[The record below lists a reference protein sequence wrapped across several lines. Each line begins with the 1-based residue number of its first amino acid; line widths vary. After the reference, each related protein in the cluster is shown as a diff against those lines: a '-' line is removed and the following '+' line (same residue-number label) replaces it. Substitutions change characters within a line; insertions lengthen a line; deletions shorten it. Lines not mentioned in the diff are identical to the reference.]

1 MKKNKLI
8 EEVLKD
14 IDLSPSLEKNARDKY
29 QSIAKYLE
37 DKGLNCDF
45 YPQGSFLLGTVVRP
59 FKENKNRNYDLDI
72 LNIINSDKYTITP
85 DRVKNRT
92 GNLLK
97 SNNIYK
103 ERLQKEDNHCWTLE
117 YADIGDIGFT
127 LDLVPGILEENKH
140 YEDITQLSIE
150 QSTMLITEK
159 VSSEEYKWILSN
171 PLGYG
176 TWFKNISQQHL
187 TEGNRLEQR
196 EKILKE
202 LRTFYA
208 SAEEIPEHYFRSSL
222 QRAVQFLK
230 RSRDIYY
237 DRSDRLH
244 LKPSTFLLTSLV
256 ASAVE
261 HEYNLDIEDVLNKF
275 ISGYKTKSITIMQDN
290 KIINPI
296 DNSENLIANWT
307 KNQKALMNHWIQYL
321 QNYFMNEIDEIRFKR
336 NLKNDIVPEL
346 IFDELNTNNV
356 DEIKPWRDNY

>member
-1 MKKNKLI
+1 MKKNRLI

-14 IDLSPSLEKNARDKY
+14 IDLSPTLEKNAREKY

-37 DKGLNCDF
+37 DKGLDCAF

-59 FKENKNRNYDLDI
+59 FRENKDRNYDLDI
-72 LNIINSDKYTITP
+72 INIVNSDKYTITP
-85 DRVKNRT
+85 STVKIRT

-97 SNNIYK
+97 DNNIYK
-103 ERLQKEDNHCWTLE
+103 ERLLKEDNHCWTLK
-117 YADIGDIGFT
+117 YADVGDIGFT
-127 LDLVPGILEENKH
+127 LDLVPGILEESTQ
-140 YEDITQLSIE
+140 YEYINQLSIE
-150 QSTMLITEK
+150 QSTILITEK
-159 VSSEEYKWILSN
+159 VSGIDYKWILSN

-176 TWFKNISQQHL
+176 TWFKDISQQHL

-196 EKILKE
+196 EEILKE

-208 SAEEIPEHYFRSSL
+208 SAEEIPEYYYRSSL

-244 LKPSTFLLTSLV
+244 LKPSTFLLTSLI

-261 HEYNLDIEDVLNKF
+261 HDYNLGIEEILSKF
-275 ISGYKTKSITIMQDN
+275 INGYKTKSISIMWDN

-296 DNSENLIANWT
+296 DVSENLISNW
-307 KNQKALMNHWIQYL
+307 KSDQKTTMDLWIKYL
-321 QNYFMNEIDEIRFKR
+321 QTYFVDEIDEVRFKR
-336 NLKNDIVPEL
+336 NLKNDIIPGITV
-346 IFDELNTNNV
+346 DKLNAKKV
-356 DEIKPWRDNY
+356 EGIKPWRDNH